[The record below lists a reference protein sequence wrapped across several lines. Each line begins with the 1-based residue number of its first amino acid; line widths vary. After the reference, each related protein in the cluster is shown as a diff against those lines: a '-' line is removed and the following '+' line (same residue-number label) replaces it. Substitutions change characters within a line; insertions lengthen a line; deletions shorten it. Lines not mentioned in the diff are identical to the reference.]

1 MYSLARTCHVKIA
14 AAIYLV
20 KYSTIL
26 YLTETTDG
34 NILKSHILS
43 LRDIGYPAISHFNC
57 WILDLLFPC
66 RAVRQSRCVVINQPS
81 RLHLIRVRWDPRP
94 QIFLYISCKASRN
107 ASQTGKRYI
116 DVVLVAEAT
125 ATANRKDIRDG
136 IGISFN
142 PSFRAVGR
150 DSIYGV
156 IRVCTTL
163 LFPCSLFCANTPVNP
178 DITQALLCS
187 SAIRCCT
194 DLNSCTT
201 KERKKYNRRNS
212 SYCMRLQLWT

>member
-1 MYSLARTCHVKIA
+1 MR
-14 AAIYLV
+14 
-20 KYSTIL
+20 STPSNL
-26 YLTETTDG
+26 PVYFMQSVS
-34 NILKSHILS
+34 KSFS
-43 LRDIGYPAISHFNC
+43 D
-57 WILDLLFPC
+57 
-66 RAVRQSRCVVINQPS
+66 
-81 RLHLIRVRWDPRP
+81 
-94 QIFLYISCKASRN
+94 
-107 ASQTGKRYI
+107 GKRYI

-125 ATANRKDIRDG
+125 ASANRKDIRDG

-178 DITQALLCS
+178 DITQALLCP

-212 SYCMRLQLWT
+212 SYCMRLQLRAWLAPRFSISFFTSVP